1 MQIMYTHWV
10 PLWWLLA
17 WIIIAWWCL
26 AFVFLTSLCQC
37 LRPQTYVGSS
47 WASFQTLQTDKAR
60 CPEGIGQRDT
70 NAQFRA
76 RRLIVIRSNPSMR
89 TRGVQVLFFL
99 WVLNGLF
106 VQVYKCASRLKS
118 ISSPQ
123 DMPNTL
129 PSRSSGRLFCED
141 GATACSRHVSR
152 WSAWSW
158 GFACSRLGNEAE
170 KSMEMSCQ
178 RSCANLATSLYWT
191 LL

>member
-1 MQIMYTHWV
+1 MYTHWV
-10 PLWWLLA
+10 PLWRLLA
-17 WIIIAWWCL
+17 WTIIAWWCL

-37 LRPQTYVGSS
+37 LRPQMYVGSS

-76 RRLIVIRSNPSMR
+76 RRLIVIRRNPSTR
-89 TRGVQVLFFL
+89 TRGVQVLFF

-106 VQVYKCASRLKS
+106 VQVYKGASRLKS

-123 DMPNTL
+123 DMPNTS

-158 GFACSRLGNEAE
+158 GFACSRLGRERSP
-170 KSMEMSCQ
+170 KKHGDVMPK
-178 RSCANLATSLYWT
+178 SCANLATSLYWN